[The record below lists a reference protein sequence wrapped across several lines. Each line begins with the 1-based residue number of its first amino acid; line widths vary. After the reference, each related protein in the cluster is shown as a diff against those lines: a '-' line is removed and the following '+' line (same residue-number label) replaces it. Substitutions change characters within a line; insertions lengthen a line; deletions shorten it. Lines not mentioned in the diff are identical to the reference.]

1 MIKTQLYRLR
11 RRNCLI
17 LMRCMFTSVQRRRP
31 DARAAGQSTALSAL
45 SLSLSLGGATKQC
58 VLAHET
64 AFSRPC
70 VIHWTWA

>member
-1 MIKTQLYRLR
+1 
-11 RRNCLI
+11 
-17 LMRCMFTSVQRRRP
+17 MFTSVQRRRP